1 MRQAMYSIFLLYRN
15 LFVQYQVI
23 KNVDKSQKENANCTL
38 TYNVEMLRTQS
49 KEIFL
54 TYFDKLIHVW
64 AFKTISSKL
73 YNFHTRFN
81 EECTEVEEEV
91 CKTVYDEVW
100 EKKCEM
106 VNITLPQTDCR
117 EFTETQMETM

>member
-1 MRQAMYSIFLLYRN
+1 M
-15 LFVQYQVI
+15 
-23 KNVDKSQKENANCTL
+23 ANT
-38 TYNVEMLRTQS
+38 S
-49 KEIFL
+49 
-54 TYFDKLIHVW
+54 
-64 AFKTISSKL
+64 
-73 YNFHTRFN
+73 FHFRFQ

-117 EFTETQMETM
+117 EFTETQMDTKYMINILLLNQIFYFL